1 MDATSRIAAK
11 YRYLFR
17 PPGSRL
23 APVLILLTAALVG
36 AVLGQGSLPPQQ
48 ALLWVLSLGIG
59 PIALNLLASVTAFRG
74 SDVATVRRL
83 NMMTLL
89 ENYFILAGSVIGAL
103 AALVLGTPRIA
114 YGALLASLSLAAYV
128 RTTVLATFDS
138 RRWKGVVAGVTGSL
152 VRAPLGLVREE
163 LALPVIASI
172 LWGLSLSALSVILLS
187 LGPEGLSPIRLAA
200 GFVGVILGGRAE
212 SLERELRPL
221 MERKEFTTTALL
233 FDCASGRRVAL
244 LVTGFHFGPFRNVG
258 SSMMNYLIEL
268 ELSRRGVDGLV
279 VKGCSGHGAD
289 LFDGSEVRRVAVEV
303 AEALSEV
310 PAGVRSA
317 TLSLLP
323 QREVE
328 GVKVMGLE
336 ADGLTLVRVR

>member
-128 RTTVLATFDS
+128 RTT
-138 RRWKGVVAGVTGSL
+138 
-152 VRAPLGLVREE
+152 
-163 LALPVIASI
+163 
-172 LWGLSLSALSVILLS
+172 
-187 LGPEGLSPIRLAA
+187 
-200 GFVGVILGGRAE
+200 
-212 SLERELRPL
+212 
-221 MERKEFTTTALL
+221 
-233 FDCASGRRVAL
+233 
-244 LVTGFHFGPFRNVG
+244 
-258 SSMMNYLIEL
+258 
-268 ELSRRGVDGLV
+268 
-279 VKGCSGHGAD
+279 
-289 LFDGSEVRRVAVEV
+289 
-303 AEALSEV
+303 
-310 PAGVRSA
+310 
-317 TLSLLP
+317 
-323 QREVE
+323 
-328 GVKVMGLE
+328 
-336 ADGLTLVRVR
+336 